1 MRTFSAAVSGWW
13 WGSKTGALIE
23 LLFADIEWPQ
33 DEEELSED
41 AVSAIESLLTV
52 DPTVRPAAKEVRAME
67 YFQELDWEKL
77 RDMAPPF
84 VPAPDD
90 PTDTGY
96 FNARNMMQHLKLSN
110 FEL

>member
-1 MRTFSAAVSGWW
+1 MDLYLSHCFFLPTD
-13 WGSKTGALIE
+13 L
-23 LLFADIEWPQ
+23 EWPE
-33 DEEELSED
+33 DEEELSEP
-41 AVSAIESLLTV
+41 AVSAIEALLTV
-52 DPTVRPAAKEVRAME
+52 EPAARPAAKEVREMD
-67 YFQELDWEKL
+67 YFKDLDWDKIRE
-77 RDMAPPF
+77 MPPPF